1 MSTTVDT
8 PALESPGPVDLDDR
22 SPEGRLASGAIGLRG
37 VLFLIVTGA
46 APITAMLFNVPVSV
60 QGGGSAAPA
69 AFLMATFALTIF
81 SVGYVAMARRV
92 TASGGFY
99 SFISHGI
106 GQTAATGAGVLMW
119 LCYVAFSASVIG
131 VCGYF
136 THTTLTDWLGVDIPA
151 WAVEIVALGV
161 MSALSWFRIEL
172 TSRVLGVFLTCELIA
187 LIVFAVAVLISG
199 GNNGFSAAPLNPAGV
214 FNNPDAIRVFGGA
227 AAGVALF
234 GAFWSWVGFEMAP
247 NYAEESRSPKRLMGP
262 ATYISV
268 LGLGV
273 LYTVIAYAF
282 VIGWGTHGAAGAV
295 SAQFAGKYESAFYP
309 LTSRYF
315 GASLTEAFKLL
326 IVTSSFACATA
337 FYNTSARY
345 AFSMGRERILP
356 RALSR
361 THPRHQSPH
370 VAAAVIT
377 GLVGAWVLAFTVSD
391 PSDSAALLKLG
402 TWSPLMGVLGILF
415 VQALTSAAIVRY
427 FLTTGRDGF
436 HWFRTLLAP
445 VVGGVAMLVACYLL
459 IANRTALS
467 GAGGALFIKAIPWAV
482 LVTFLIGCAIG
493 LYYRVVDRA
502 RFGSIGRYVFDEG
515 PA

>member
-1 MSTTVDT
+1 
-8 PALESPGPVDLDDR
+8 
-22 SPEGRLASGAIGLRG
+22 
-37 VLFLIVTGA
+37 
-46 APITAMLFNVPVSV
+46 
-60 QGGGSAAPA
+60 
-69 AFLMATFALTIF
+69 
-81 SVGYVAMARRV
+81 
-92 TASGGFY
+92 
-99 SFISHGI
+99 
-106 GQTAATGAGVLMW
+106 
-119 LCYVAFSASVIG
+119 
-131 VCGYF
+131 
-136 THTTLTDWLGVDIPA
+136 
-151 WAVEIVALGV
+151 
-161 MSALSWFRIEL
+161 
-172 TSRVLGVFLTCELIA
+172 
-187 LIVFAVAVLISG
+187 
-199 GNNGFSAAPLNPAGV
+199 
-214 FNNPDAIRVFGGA
+214 
-227 AAGVALF
+227 
-234 GAFWSWVGFEMAP
+234 
-247 NYAEESRSPKRLMGP
+247 
-262 ATYISV
+262 
-268 LGLGV
+268 
-273 LYTVIAYAF
+273 
-282 VIGWGTHGAAGAV
+282 
-295 SAQFAGKYESAFYP
+295 
-309 LTSRYF
+309 
-315 GASLTEAFKLL
+315 
-326 IVTSSFACATA
+326 
-337 FYNTSARY
+337 
-345 AFSMGRERILP
+345 MGRERILP

-493 LYYRVVDRA
+493 LYYRLVDRA